1 MWISRTLIERVV
13 LLCAIAVLLP
23 RPALGQASGSRGGA
37 AGADSQITIRS
48 YDISDLVRS
57 NANYPYT
64 EASRFPNGRAL
75 SYRGETP
82 APSSRPAAGSEVPAL
97 MELIR
102 STVASNTWRDN
113 GGQIGQI
120 RALGTILVV
129 EQTRDAHE
137 QIQKM
142 LDELRKIVGP
152 MQVMTV
158 HSTWVMAQPGAIIKT
173 STEASD
179 EWVAKQKVV
188 CESQITCFSGQT
200 VHVSSG
206 NDRLHATDLTPVVA
220 SNAVAYDPTIFI
232 GLFGMALQLTPQ
244 VVPGSDDAI
253 VDVMS
258 IMSLPGPSEPPAT
271 VTSVMQASGG
281 ATTTPTVVN
290 GTLDRLNIISQE
302 MRTTARIPMKKRV
315 IVGGMTL
322 NPAKSDD
329 VGQLY
334 LILEVNVA
342 GK

>member
-1 MWISRTLIERVV
+1 MRISRTLIERVV
-13 LLCAIAVLLP
+13 VFCAVAVLIP
-23 RPALGQASGSRGGA
+23 RVALAQPSPSRGGA
-37 AGADSQITIRS
+37 DSQVTIRS

-75 SYRGETP
+75 SYRGEAP
-82 APSSRPAAGSEVPAL
+82 APPSSRPIAGSEVPAL

-120 RALGTILVV
+120 KALGTILVV

-158 HSTWVMAQPGAIIKT
+158 HATWVMAQPGAIVKT
-173 STEASD
+173 TTEASD
-179 EWVAKQKVV
+179 EWISRQKVV

-206 NDRLHATDLTPVVA
+206 NDRLHTTDLTPVVA
-220 SNAVAYDPTIFI
+220 SNAVAYDPTIFV

-253 VDVMS
+253 VDVLS

-271 VTSVMQASGG
+271 VVGVVQVPGG
-281 ATTTPTVVN
+281 ATTSQTVSN
-290 GTLDRLNIISQE
+290 GTIDRLNIISQE

-322 NPAKSDD
+322 NPARSDD

-334 LILEVNVA
+334 LVLEVNAA